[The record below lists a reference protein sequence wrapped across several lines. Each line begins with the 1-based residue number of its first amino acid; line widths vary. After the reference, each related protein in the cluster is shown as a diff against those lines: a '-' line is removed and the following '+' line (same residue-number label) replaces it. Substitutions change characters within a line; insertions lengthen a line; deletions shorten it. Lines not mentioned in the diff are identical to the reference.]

1 MNDSGPYEK
10 IVESDEEEEEGP
22 AAAATRAP
30 MGDTGDFISLAGFTG
45 PEQSQ
50 QDRLI

>member
-10 IVESDEEEEEGP
+10 IAESEEEEEESRAG
-22 AAAATRAP
+22 TRAP

-45 PEQSQ
+45 PHQSQ